1 MHTSA
6 RGHPAPW
13 SWTVTPGTRIVQ
25 TRSLLLSL
33 PLLATL
39 LSTSACSSFSALGM
53 AQKDGLGQVDEL
65 LAHVERVHVETAVAK
80 ERSQGALDVLR
91 RLIAPEFKGDPA
103 SGHADLVAA
112 VEECEEQADAL
123 KSRVRPLRKTAESVF
138 ARWTKDLESF
148 GNLAMRQRS
157 QERME
162 ETRRRYD
169 AVLAACVSAQVAFDS
184 FNGDLGDHALFLEHD
199 FNAASIAVVAQELEG
214 LRNRSKELAR
224 RLDAC
229 AAACKAYVEFSAP
242 SSQVVPAGEEAKTP
256 AALKPAPVK
265 KPEAQQPS
273 QSTAS
278 QG

>member
-1 MHTSA
+1 M
-6 RGHPAPW
+6 
-13 SWTVTPGTRIVQ
+13 Q
-25 TRSLLLSL
+25 TRSFLLSL

-39 LSTSACSSFSALGM
+39 LSTSACSTLGM

-65 LAHVERVHVETAVAK
+65 LAHVERVHVESAVAK

-103 SGHADLVAA
+103 GAHADLVAA
-112 VEECEEQADAL
+112 VEQCEQQADAL

-138 ARWTKDLESF
+138 ERWTRDLESF

-169 AVLAACVSAQVAFDS
+169 AVMAACVSAQVAFDS

-199 FNAASIAVVAQELEG
+199 FNAASVAVVAQELEG
-214 LRNRSKELAR
+214 LKSRSKELAR

-229 AAACKAYVEFSAP
+229 AAACQAYVEFSAP
-242 SSQVVPAGEEAKTP
+242 SSQVGSAGEADGKAPAPP
-256 AALKPAPVK
+256 AALP
-265 KPEAQQPS
+265 KPEAKKKPAATPAPS
-273 QSTAS
+273 EPT
-278 QG
+278 GG